1 MFYVLFLMV
10 LLVSKLIINLVTP
23 RYSCNIA
30 KAGVKHQSINQQ
42 FILQVPGFR
51 EWYNVKYSNDAAIY
65 TYKLLQDYEAGDLM
79 IKV

>member
-1 MFYVLFLMV
+1 
-10 LLVSKLIINLVTP
+10 VSKLIINLVTP

-30 KAGVKHQSINQQ
+30 KPGVKYQSINQQ
-42 FILQVPGFR
+42 FLSQVPGFR
-51 EWYNVKYSNDAAIY
+51 EWYNFKYSNDAAIY

>member
-1 MFYVLFLMV
+1 MV

-30 KAGVKHQSINQQ
+30 KAGVKHQSINQSINQQ

-65 TYKLLQDYEAGDLM
+65 TYKFLQEYEAGDLM

>member
-1 MFYVLFLMV
+1 VLNTNQ
-10 LLVSKLIINLVTP
+10 SIN
-23 RYSCNIA
+23 
-30 KAGVKHQSINQQ
+30 QSINQQ

-65 TYKLLQDYEAGDLM
+65 TYKLLQEYEAGDLM